1 MDEFFYICNLC
12 NFKTHRKHN
21 YQQHIETQKHREMI
35 QYKCEG
41 CGKLYK
47 HDSSLARHRNV
58 CNMIFSKLVSNEIG
72 IMKES
77 IKELKETIPSFKNVL
92 TTVVET
98 NNQFQNKIMDS
109 NNQFVKS
116 LIDNNKST
124 LENVINAC
132 ITIDKNRS
140 NKKDNFNL
148 NTYLN
153 KTCKDAVNIE
163 DFVDNVDPNYEDVI
177 CVGKCGYVEGNASV
191 IIKYL
196 NALEQSKR
204 PIQCSDVK
212 RQTVYLKSGGK
223 WEKDEEGL
231 PKTAHAVN
239 RICNKTYKN
248 KKLWTQKHP
257 DYNDR
262 IEYILLVKAVSG
274 GGEDIDTMN
283 TTISKKIIKQCAVKK

>member
-1 MDEFFYICNLC
+1 MEECIYFCSLC
-12 NFKTHRKHN
+12 NFKTDRKNNFQKHK
-21 YQQHIETQKHREMI
+21 ETFKHRELTEF
-35 QYKCEG
+35 KCEG

-47 HDSSLARHRNV
+47 HDSSLSRHRKL
-58 CNMIFSKLVSNEIG
+58 CFEHENM
-72 IMKES
+72 
-77 IKELKETIPSFKNVL
+77 ETVPSFKNVL
-92 TTVVET
+92 TAVVET
-98 NNQFQNKIMDS
+98 NNQFQNKMMDS

-124 LENVINAC
+124 LENVINAF
-132 ITIDKNRS
+132 INIDKNKS
-140 NKKDNFNL
+140 NCEASKDKFNL
-148 NTYLN
+148 DNYLN

-163 DFVDNVDPNYEDVI
+163 DFVGNVDPNYEDVI
-177 CVGKCGYVEGNASV
+177 CVGQYGYIEGNASV
-191 IIKYL
+191 IIKHL

-231 PKTAHAVN
+231 TKTAHAVN

-248 KKLWTQKHP
+248 KKLWSQKHP
-257 DYNDR
+257 DCDDR

-283 TTISKKIIKQCAVKK
+283 TTISKKIIKQCVIKK

>member
-1 MDEFFYICNLC
+1 MNEDNIYMCDLC

-21 YQQHIETQKHREMI
+21 YQQHIETQKHREMME
-35 QYKCEG
+35 YKCEG

-47 HDSSLARHRNV
+47 HDSSLARHRNS
-58 CNMIFSKLVSNEIG
+58 CDLIFSNEID
-72 IMKES
+72 IVKES
-77 IKELKETIPSFKNVL
+77 IKELRENIPSFKNVL
-92 TTVVET
+92 TAVVET

-140 NKKDNFNL
+140 NCEDKFNL
-148 NTYLN
+148 NNYLN

-223 WEKDEEGL
+223 WEKDDEGL
-231 PKTAHAVN
+231 PRTAHAVN

-248 KKLWTQKHP
+248 KKLWSQKHP
-257 DYNDR
+257 DCDDR

-283 TTISKKIIKQCAVKK
+283 NTISKKIIKQCVVKK

>member
-1 MDEFFYICNLC
+1 MTEDGIYMCDLC
-12 NFKTHRKHN
+12 NFKTCRKHN
-21 YQQHIETQKHREMI
+21 YQQHIETQKHREMME
-35 QYKCEG
+35 YKCEG

-47 HDSSLARHRNV
+47 HDSSLARHRNS
-58 CNMIFSKLVSNEIG
+58 CNLIFSDEIG

-77 IKELKETIPSFKNVL
+77 IKELRETIPSFKNVL
-92 TTVVET
+92 TAVVET

-248 KKLWTQKHP
+248 KKLWAQKHP
-257 DYNDR
+257 GCDDR

-283 TTISKKIIKQCAVKK
+283 TSISKKIIKQCAVKK